1 MLGIASSPIKRWI
14 RLKGHAMEV
23 AVEISKIIIN
33 ETVAQQVIVLKET
46 EAPQRFFPMVIG
58 MPEIL
63 AIDRRLKGKTY
74 PRPLTHDLL
83 GKLIHEMGGV
93 LTKVVI
99 TDISDHTF
107 YANLVIIQNGKTIN
121 VDCRPS
127 DAMALGV
134 GLKVPFFVDEE
145 VFEKL

>member
-1 MLGIASSPIKRWI
+1 
-14 RLKGHAMEV
+14 MEI

-33 ETVAQQVIVLKET
+33 ETVAQQVIVLKEI
-46 EAPQRFFPMVIG
+46 EGDRRFFPMVIG

-63 AIDRRLKGKTY
+63 AIDRRLKGVTY

-83 GKLIHEMGGV
+83 ANLIQDMGGV

-99 TDISDHTF
+99 TDINDHTF
-107 YANLVIIQNGKTIN
+107 YANLVISQNGKTIN

-134 GLKVPFFVDEE
+134 GLEIPFYVEDQ